1 MARVLI
7 VEDERA
13 ALRNLEYLMKK
24 EGYDT
29 VCTTSGPRG
38 LQILSE
44 QQFDVVLTDL
54 KMEKVDGFDILEKT
68 KALSP
73 VTEVI
78 VITAYATISSAV
90 ETMKKGAYH
99 YISKPFKIDEV
110 RKVVGEAL
118 EKVHLKRENSL
129 LREELARYN
138 GKVKIITRDP
148 EMVSIMETARQVAPT
163 DCNIII
169 TGESGTG
176 KELISRYIHYHS
188 NRKDGPFVA
197 INCGALNDELLAN
210 ELFGHEKGAFT
221 GAHKE
226 KKGLIEAAE
235 GGSLLLDEVTDMSPS
250 MQVKLLRVIQEK
262 EILRLGGTN
271 PIPVNVRIIA
281 STNRDMQNLVN
292 KGKFRQDLFYRLNV
306 VMFRLP
312 SLSERYSDVPIL
324 VNHFLLH
331 YSAIMEKKIDSIS
344 PELMELLSNYDYP
357 GNIRELEN
365 IMERGIALCND
376 STLDITHL
384 PDDFRNLNIKTFR
397 SIDDKIPS
405 LDEQEKSFILWVL
418 KETGGNRTRAAQML
432 GIDRT
437 SLWRKLKKYGVE
449 DDRTV

>member
-1 MARVLI
+1 MAKVLI

-24 EGYDT
+24 QGYDT

-38 LQILSE
+38 LQILNE
-44 QQFDVVLTDL
+44 QRFDVVLTDL
-54 KMEKVDGFDILEKT
+54 KMEKVDGFDILEKA

-73 VTEVI
+73 DTEVI

-118 EKVHLKRENSL
+118 EKVHLKRENQL
-129 LREELARYN
+129 LREELDKHI
-138 GKVKIITRDP
+138 GKVKLITKNP
-148 EMVSIMETARQVAPT
+148 EMLSILETAQQVAPT

-176 KELISRYIHYHS
+176 KELISRYIHFHS
-188 NRKDGPFVA
+188 DRKDGPFIA
-197 INCGALNDELLAN
+197 INCGAFNDELLAN
-210 ELFGHEKGAFT
+210 ELFGHEEGAFT

-235 GGSLLLDEVTDMSPS
+235 GGSLLLDEVTDMSPA
-250 MQVKLLRVIQEK
+250 MQVKVLRVIQEK
-262 EILRLGGTN
+262 ELLRLGGTN
-271 PIPVNVRIIA
+271 PITVNVRFVA
-281 STNRDMQNLVN
+281 STNRDIQNLVS
-292 KGKFRQDLFYRLNV
+292 KGKFRQDLYYRLNV

-312 SLSERYSDVPIL
+312 SLSERSSDVPIL
-324 VNHFLLH
+324 IQHFLSH
-331 YSAIMEKKIDSIS
+331 YSAIMNKQIDSIS
-344 PELMELLSNYDYP
+344 PELMDLLLNYDYP

-365 IMERGIALCND
+365 IIERGIAVCNGN
-376 STLDITHL
+376 TFDITHL
-384 PDDFRNLNIKTFR
+384 PDDFRNLDIRTFR
-397 SIDDKIPS
+397 RSEDKIPS
-405 LDEQEKSFILWVL
+405 LVDQEKSFILWML
-418 KETGGNRTRAAQML
+418 KETGGNKTKAAQML

-437 SLWRKLKKYGVE
+437 SLWRKLKKYDIE
-449 DDRTV
+449 DL

>member
-1 MARVLI
+1 MAKVLI

-24 EGYDT
+24 QGYDT

-38 LQILSE
+38 LQILNE

-54 KMEKVDGFDILEKT
+54 KMEKVDGFDILEKA

-73 VTEVI
+73 DTEVI

-118 EKVHLKRENSL
+118 EKVHLKRENQL
-129 LREELARYN
+129 LREELDKHI
-138 GKVKIITRDP
+138 GKVKLITKNP
-148 EMVSIMETARQVAPT
+148 EMLSILETAQQVAPT

-176 KELISRYIHYHS
+176 KELISRYIHFHS
-188 NRKDGPFVA
+188 DRKDGPFIA
-197 INCGALNDELLAN
+197 INCGAFNDELLAN
-210 ELFGHEKGAFT
+210 ELFGHEEGAFT

-235 GGSLLLDEVTDMSPS
+235 GGSLLLDEVTDMSPA
-250 MQVKLLRVIQEK
+250 MQVKVLRVIQEK
-262 EILRLGGTN
+262 ELLRLGGTN
-271 PIPVNVRIIA
+271 PITVNVRFVA
-281 STNRDMQNLVN
+281 STNRDIQNLVS
-292 KGKFRQDLFYRLNV
+292 KGKFRQDLYYRLNV

-312 SLSERYSDVPIL
+312 SLSERSSDVPIL
-324 VNHFLLH
+324 IQHFLSH
-331 YSAIMEKKIDSIS
+331 YSAIMNKQIDSIS
-344 PELMELLSNYDYP
+344 PELMDLLLNYDYP

-365 IMERGIALCND
+365 IIERGIAVCNGN
-376 STLDITHL
+376 TFDITHL
-384 PDDFRNLNIKTFR
+384 PDDFRNLDIRTFR
-397 SIDDKIPS
+397 RSEDKIPS
-405 LDEQEKSFILWVL
+405 LVDQEKSFILWML
-418 KETGGNRTRAAQML
+418 KETGGNKTKAAQML

-437 SLWRKLKKYGVE
+437 SLWRKLKKYDIE
-449 DDRTV
+449 DL